1 MSSELSS
8 ETSNTLL
15 QGSILRALIK
25 MGVPVILA
33 NLLQSGYIMTDAFW
47 VGRLGDKAVAAI
59 SVSQPIIFLAFALG
73 IGLSIA
79 GTTLVAQC
87 IGARLHRD
95 ANAIAAQ
102 VFMLSLLFS
111 IPISVVGYFLTPWM
125 LHTLGTQEDVFPLA
139 LSFLRV
145 LISGLVFTFG
155 FAMLQSLMRGAGE
168 VRIPLLI
175 TLGTLILNAIMD
187 PLFIFG
193 YGIIPAFGVT
203 GAGIAT
209 LINQGIA
216 MVAGF
221 LALRF
226 SRISLKIYFRAM
238 KPRFDMVKSVVRLG
252 MPASIELCAHA
263 LGASGMMSLVT
274 GLGTAVTAAYGVV
287 ININALVIVPA
298 IGMSIATATLVGQN
312 VGAGKFERARAI
324 GRLSATISFLT
335 LTMIGLTGFAFAPDI
350 IGLFAPEQTQVINHG
365 TLFFHIIAP
374 GYGLIGLQMALNGA
388 FRATGRTMTTMTLA
402 LISQWLVQIPL
413 AWGLSHYTSLGVS
426 GLWWAFPITNLL
438 MAAITIILF
447 ERIDWESS
455 RLYPPMTQSSAK
467 QPDTV

>member
-1 MSSELSS
+1 MSSEIID
-8 ETSNTLL
+8 EKPNALL
-15 QGSILRALIK
+15 QGSILRSLVKI
-25 MGVPVILA
+25 GVPVIFA
-33 NLLQSGYIMTDAFW
+33 NLLQSGYIMIDAFW

-87 IGARLHRD
+87 VGARLHQD
-95 ANAIAAQ
+95 ANDIAAQ

-111 IPISVVGYFLTPWM
+111 IPISAAGYFLAPWM
-125 LHTLGTQEDVFPLA
+125 LHSLGTQEEVFPFA

-145 LISGLVFTFG
+145 IISGLIFTFG
-155 FAMLQSLMRGAGE
+155 FAMLQSLMRGSGE

-203 GAGIAT
+203 GAAIAT

-216 MVAGF
+216 MAAG
-221 LALRF
+221 LLVLRF
-226 SRISLKIYFRAM
+226 GRIGLRIYFRSM
-238 KPRFDMVKSVVRLG
+238 RPRWNMVKSVVQLG
-252 MPASIELCAHA
+252 MPSSIELCAHA

-287 ININALVIVPA
+287 NNINALVIVPA

-312 VGAGKFERARAI
+312 IGAGQFKRAHAI

-335 LTMIGLTGFAFAPDI
+335 LTTIGLIGFVFTPYI
-350 IGLFAPEQTQVINHG
+350 IGLFAPDQTRVINYG
-365 TLFFHIIAP
+365 TNFFHIIAP
-374 GYGLIGLQMALNGA
+374 TYGLIGLQMALNGA
-388 FRATGRTMTTMTLA
+388 RATGRTMTTMILA
-402 LISQWLVQIPL
+402 LVSQWLIQIPL
-413 AWGLSHYTSLGVS
+413 AWGLSHYTSLGIS

-447 ERIDWESS
+447 ERIDWERS
-455 RLYPPMTQSSAK
+455 RLSI
-467 QPDTV
+467 

>member
-1 MSSELSS
+1 M
-8 ETSNTLL
+8 
-15 QGSILRALIK
+15 I
-25 MGVPVILA
+25 
-33 NLLQSGYIMTDAFW
+33 DAFW

-87 IGARLHRD
+87 IGARLYRD
-95 ANAIAAQ
+95 ANDIAAQ

-111 IPISVVGYFLTPWM
+111 IPISVVGYFLAPWM
-125 LHTLGTQEDVFPLA
+125 LHTLGTQDEVFPLA

-209 LINQGIA
+209 LINQCIA

-221 LALRF
+221 WALRF

-238 KPRFDMVKSVVRLG
+238 KPRFTVFKSVVRLG
-252 MPASIELCAHA
+252 MPSSIELCAHA
-263 LGASGMMSLVT
+263 LSASGMMSLVT

-287 ININALVIVPA
+287 NNINALVIVPA

-312 VGAGKFERARAI
+312 IGAGKFERARAI

-335 LTMIGLTGFAFAPDI
+335 LTMIGLIGFAFTPYI

-365 TLFFHIIAP
+365 THFFHIIAP
-374 GYGLIGLQMALNGA
+374 SYGLIGLQMALNGA

-413 AWGLSHYTSLGVS
+413 AWGLSHYTSLGIS

-438 MAAITIILF
+438 IAAITIILF

-455 RLYPPMTQSSAK
+455 RLRSPITSSSAK
-467 QPDTV
+467 QPDTA

>member
-1 MSSELSS
+1 MSSELSN

-15 QGSILRALIK
+15 QGSILRSLIK
-25 MGVPVILA
+25 MGVPVIFA
-33 NLLQSGYIMTDAFW
+33 NLLQSGYIMIDAFW

-87 IGARLHRD
+87 IGARLYRD
-95 ANAIAAQ
+95 ANDIAAQ

-111 IPISVVGYFLTPWM
+111 IPISVVGYFLAPWM
-125 LHTLGTQEDVFPLA
+125 LHTLGTQDEVFPLA

-209 LINQGIA
+209 LINQCIA

-221 LALRF
+221 WALRF

-238 KPRFDMVKSVVRLG
+238 KPRFTVFKSVVRLG
-252 MPASIELCAHA
+252 MPSSIELCAHA
-263 LGASGMMSLVT
+263 LSASGMMSLVT

-287 ININALVIVPA
+287 NNINALVIVPA

-312 VGAGKFERARAI
+312 IGAGKFERARAI

-335 LTMIGLTGFAFAPDI
+335 LTMIGLIGFAFTPYI

-365 TLFFHIIAP
+365 THFFHIIAP
-374 GYGLIGLQMALNGA
+374 SYGLIGLQMALNGA

-413 AWGLSHYTSLGVS
+413 AWGLSHYTSLGIS

-438 MAAITIILF
+438 IAAITIILF

-455 RLYPPMTQSSAK
+455 RLRSPITSSSAK
-467 QPDTV
+467 QPDTA